1 MALVLKNVKEFTQE
15 ALRELGELPSNETID
30 RYPED
35 ERFISNTYR
44 NKYNELVD
52 REYAYW
58 EIDKIPDACFLAVRD
73 LIVNEIR
80 HAYGYPID
88 PAAKEA
94 FDAIAVRR
102 LLRHTRGR
110 ATNNPTIVEYF

>member
-1 MALVLKNVKEFTQE
+1 MFKTVTELAEA
-15 ALRELGELPSNETID
+15 ALRELGELPSNENIS

-35 ERFISNTYR
+35 ERFISGIYE

-58 EIDKIPDACFLAVRD
+58 EFDKIPDACFLAVRD

-80 HAYGYPID
+80 PAYGYQID

-94 FDAIAVRR
+94 YDAIAVRR

-110 ATNNPTIVEYF
+110 ATNNSTIVEYF